1 MLREEAN
8 SAEIRSLS
16 RDAAPSSGAAGGAAG
31 GGGAGATGARGNHA
45 AMMRSSIDESLE
57 EARKKGKLSQ
67 KEAMELMVKMMALQR
82 LDKGAGAGSGKG
94 AGACKGGGAEGSA
107 GEEVTAA
114 GCTANVVP
122 KPYNQTLNPK
132 P

>member
-1 MLREEAN
+1 MLREEAHA
-8 SAEIRSLS
+8 AEIRSLS
-16 RDAAPSSGAAGGAAG
+16 RDAAQSSGAAGGAEPG
-31 GGGAGATGARGNHA
+31 GGGAGATGARGHNA

-82 LDKGAGAGSGKG
+82 LDKGAGAGAAKG
-94 AGACKGGGAEGSA
+94 PGACRGGGAQGSA
-107 GEEVTAA
+107 GDEVTAA

-122 KPYNQTLNPK
+122 NPYTLHPK